1 MQTRGLAI
9 AAVLLAILAGGVWWA
24 QKDKEKKD
32 KEPAA
37 DASPKILAVPDDQIT
52 QVQIVKTGADPVV
65 LKREG
70 GKWQITAPKN
80 LPADSDTVNSLTST
94 LSSLSS
100 DRLVEDKAADLAT
113 YGLAKPSLEVD
124 VTKKDGK
131 TEKLLVGDEAPTGG
145 SFFAK
150 TANDPR
156 VFTMASYNK
165 TSLDKNARDLRDK
178 RLLTFNSDK
187 LTSVEVKSKGQ
198 DLTFGKNNQNEWQ
211 IVKPKPMRA
220 DTGHVEE
227 LVRKLKEA
235 KMDTSV
241 SEEDDAKANTQFA
254 AAAPVGTV
262 LVTDASGTQ
271 QIDLRK
277 DKENH
282 FLAKS
287 SVMDAAH
294 RLTGDLGDSLGKGLD
309 EYRNKKLFDFGFN
322 DPSKVELKDGT
333 KTYAFQKSAEKWTA
347 GGKEMNSA
355 SVQSLIDKL
364 RDLSSTKFVDTGFTT
379 PAIEITVTSN
389 DNKRVE
395 KVLISKTGNTFIA
408 KRENEPSLYEL
419 SSPAVDA
426 IQSDAAAIKEP
437 PPPPKEE
444 KKK

>member
-1 MQTRGLAI
+1 MQIRGLAI

-24 QKDKEKKD
+24 QKDKEKKE
-32 KEPAA
+32 KEPAGG
-37 DASPKILAVPDDQIT
+37 ASAKILAVPEDQIQ
-52 QVQIVKTGADPVV
+52 QVRIVKTGADPVV
-65 LKREG
+65 LQREG
-70 GKWQITAPKN
+70 GAWRITAPKS

-94 LSSLSS
+94 LSSLIS
-100 DRLVEDKAADLAT
+100 DRVIEEKAADLAT

-145 SFFAK
+145 SFYAK

-156 VFTMASYNK
+156 VFTMASWNK

-220 DTGHVEE
+220 DNGHVEE
-227 LVRKLKEA
+227 LVRKLREA

-254 AAAPVGTV
+254 TAAPAGTV

-271 QIDLRK
+271 QIDVRK

-282 FLAKS
+282 FLARS

-294 RLTGDLGDSLGKGLD
+294 RLSGELGDALGKSLD

-322 DPSKVELKDGT
+322 DPTKVEIRDGA
-333 KTYAFQKSAEKWTA
+333 KSYAFQKSGEKWTA
-347 GGKEMNSA
+347 AGKEMNSA

-364 RDLSSTKFVDTGFTT
+364 RDLSATKFVESGFTT
-379 PAIEITVTSN
+379 PAIEITVSSN

-408 KRENEPSLYEL
+408 RRENEPALYEL
-419 SSPAVDA
+419 SPPAVDA
-426 IQSDAAAIKEP
+426 IQSDAASIKEP
-437 PPPPKEE
+437 PPPPKDQ